1 MDLRFENADSL
12 DNWLAANLDYFKTV
26 KDGADWL
33 KKLTAANTIILNEN
47 EITLERLAEMAADHF
62 TKKRQDLTGPETYRK
77 IAAALPWEIQS
88 TLLALRDCQDDT
100 AATEE
105 LFYKMPTTVY
115 IALQELCLA
124 GPWYEEKRSGLALT
138 SAGKHLAEYC
148 TC

>member
-1 MDLRFENADSL
+1 METLDAWIGLNLSYCASTKEAAAWLNRLTTNNKIIVIDQEQQMEKLVKMAIEHFEN
-12 DNWLAANLDYFKTV
+12 KTQ
-26 KDGADWL
+26 
-33 KKLTAANTIILNEN
+33 LN
-47 EITLERLAEMAADHF
+47 
-62 TKKRQDLTGPETYRK
+62 GPETYRK
-77 IAAALPWEIQS
+77 IAEALPWEIQS
-88 TLLALRDCQDDT
+88 TLLALRDCQDDP

>member
-1 MDLRFENADSL
+1 MDEWIELNIRYF
-12 DNWLAANLDYFKTV
+12 DNLQEA
-26 KDGADWL
+26 ADWL
-33 KKLTAANTIILNEN
+33 NRLTARNRIVIN
-47 EITLERLAEMAADHF
+47 D
-62 TKKRQDLTGPETYRK
+62 QDLKMEKLAKMAIEHYTQKIQLNGADTYRR
-77 IAAALPWEIQS
+77 IAEALPWEIQS
-88 TLLALRDCQDDT
+88 TLLALRDCQDDP